1 MSENMHK
8 TESWKRMV
16 ARVEARVAAEGG
28 STGSNMAEK
37 PYIPPEAR
45 ERWKNLPQEEKDKI
59 YAIIRG

>member
-1 MSENMHK
+1 MKKYLYE
-8 TESWKRMV
+8 TEEWKKME
-16 ARVEARVAAEGG
+16 ARVDAEVAAEGG